1 LRSPNASA
9 EGGLSGVPLQAAAN
23 AVIRHIRKQSGNKLA
38 IIGVGGIDTAAAAL
52 EALRAGANLLQLYTG
67 LVYQGPSLLQAI
79 HSGLAQLLAQRGARS
94 LAELVAA

>member
-1 LRSPNASA
+1 VHTYA
-9 EGGLSGVPLQAAAN
+9 
-23 AVIRHIRKQSGNKLA
+23 
-38 IIGVGGIDTAAAAL
+38 TAAL

>member
-1 LRSPNASA
+1 M
-9 EGGLSGVPLQAAAN
+9 
-23 AVIRHIRKQSGNKLA
+23 H
-38 IIGVGGIDTAAAAL
+38 TYAAAAL

-67 LVYQGPSLLQAI
+67 LVYQGPDLLQAI

>member
-1 LRSPNASA
+1 VHTYA
-9 EGGLSGVPLQAAAN
+9 
-23 AVIRHIRKQSGNKLA
+23 
-38 IIGVGGIDTAAAAL
+38 TAAL

-67 LVYQGPSLLQAI
+67 LVYQGPSLLHAI

>member
-1 LRSPNASA
+1 MHTYA
-9 EGGLSGVPLQAAAN
+9 
-23 AVIRHIRKQSGNKLA
+23 
-38 IIGVGGIDTAAAAL
+38 TAAL

-79 HSGLAQLLAQRGARS
+79 HSGLAQLLAQRRARS